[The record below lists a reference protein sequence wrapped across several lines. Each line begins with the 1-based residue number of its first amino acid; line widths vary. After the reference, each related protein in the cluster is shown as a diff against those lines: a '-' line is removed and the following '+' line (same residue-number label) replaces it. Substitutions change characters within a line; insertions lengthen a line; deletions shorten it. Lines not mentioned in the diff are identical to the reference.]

1 MRLAE
6 IYDGFAD
13 GTRRRILHL
22 LTHGPLCVCHFQTV
36 LGEPQVKVSKH
47 LAYLRARQL
56 VVATRRGK
64 WMVYELPGRPG
75 RALAANLACLAACAR
90 EDAALRRDATRLR
103 RIAPAVAD
111 ALTCAC

>member
-6 IYDGFAD
+6 IYEGFAD

-36 LGEPQVKVSKH
+36 LGEPQVQVSKH
-47 LAYLRARQL
+47 LAYLRARKL

-64 WMVYELPGRPG
+64 WMVYALPIRPG
-75 RALAANLACLAACAR
+75 RALSANLACLTVCAR
-90 EDAALRRDATRLR
+90 EDAGLRRDAARLR
-103 RIAPAVAD
+103 RVAPAVAD